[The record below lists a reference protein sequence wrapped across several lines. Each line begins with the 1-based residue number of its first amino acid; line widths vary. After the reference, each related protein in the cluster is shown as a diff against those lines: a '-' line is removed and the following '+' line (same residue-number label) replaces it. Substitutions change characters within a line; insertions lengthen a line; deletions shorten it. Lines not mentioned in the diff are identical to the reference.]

1 MQTQKE
7 MIKEAMQAIATR
19 KPGRSKLVYDKAKRT
34 IVAVSVAEQTTTGL
48 NITAEDA
55 DMFSRGIITITS
67 EFLNDN
73 WVKLFPNSIL
83 PTPLSEWDE
92 GEAYTLASI
101 GVAPSQKI
109 IFAAIVLED
118 TEVHDL
124 PIIIRLR
131 KLTGNTKQH
140 DYRSPEGISY
150 IASAELFINGV
161 ASEIQIKI
169 VELAKSLCLRQ
180 QGLLE
185 TDLLKDSSV
194 LIIGLGTGGIQVA
207 LELAKAGVGKFKL
220 VDPDRLEIGNVSRHQ
235 AGVSFVG
242 RTKVAAA
249 KHLILEKNPK
259 IYIETHPIL
268 ANDENKNVLKSLIE
282 NTDITICAT
291 DNRQSKLLINA
302 LCLEAQKP
310 LIIGGAFSRAYG
322 GHVLRVRPGESACFH
337 CFVMAMPNKEADQEI
352 SSEKN
357 AAAIAYADRSVSVEP
372 GLSMDVVPISIMVSK
387 LALQELISEKEST
400 LHILDKDFE
409 ANWYFWINRPE
420 PNTDYAS
427 FPPLSESSDEMTI
440 LRWYGVHLEK
450 DQGCPTCGDFSKA
463 LREQYGLGVESFAP
477 PVDSSVVPEV
487 KK

>member
-7 MIKEAMQAIATR
+7 MIKEAMQSIATR
-19 KPGRSKLVYDKAKRT
+19 KPGKSKLVYDKAKRT
-34 IVAVSVAEQTTTGL
+34 IVAVSVVDQTTTGL

-55 DMFSRGIITITS
+55 DMFSHGIVTITS

-73 WVKLFPNSIL
+73 WAKLLSNSIL

-109 IFAAIVLED
+109 IFAAVVLED
-118 TEVHDL
+118 TEVCDFPL
-124 PIIIRLR
+124 IIRLR
-131 KLTGNTKQH
+131 KSTDSARQH
-140 DYRSPEGISY
+140 DYRSPEGTGYFST
-150 IASAELFINGV
+150 AELFVKGV
-161 ASEIQIKI
+161 ANEIQIKI
-169 VELAKSLCLRQ
+169 VDLEKSLSLRQ
-180 QGLLE
+180 QGLIE
-185 TDLLKDSSV
+185 TGLLKDSSV
-194 LIIGLGTGGIQVA
+194 LIIGLGTGGIHVA

-235 AGVSFVG
+235 AGLSFVG

-249 KHLILEKNPK
+249 RHLILEKNPK
-259 IYIETHPIL
+259 ISIETHPFL
-268 ANDENKNVLKSLIE
+268 ANDDNRKVLKSLIE
-282 NTDITICAT
+282 TTDITICAT
-291 DNRQSKLLINA
+291 DNRQSKLLINS
-302 LCLEAQKP
+302 LCFEAQKP
-310 LIIGGAFSRAYG
+310 LIIGGAFRRAYG
-322 GHVLRVRPGESACFH
+322 GQVLRVRPRESACFH
-337 CFVMAMPNKEADQEI
+337 CFVMAMPDKEADQEI

-357 AAAIAYADRSVSVEP
+357 ATAIAYSDRPVPVEP
-372 GLSMDVVPISIMVSK
+372 GLAMDVAPIGIMVSK
-387 LALQELISEKEST
+387 LALQELISGKEST

-440 LRWYGVHLEK
+440 LRWYGVHLAK
-450 DQGCPTCGDFSKA
+450 DQGCPTCGNFDKA
-463 LREQYGLGVESFAP
+463 LREQYGLGIEIFAP
-477 PVDSSVVPEV
+477 PADSSAVPEV